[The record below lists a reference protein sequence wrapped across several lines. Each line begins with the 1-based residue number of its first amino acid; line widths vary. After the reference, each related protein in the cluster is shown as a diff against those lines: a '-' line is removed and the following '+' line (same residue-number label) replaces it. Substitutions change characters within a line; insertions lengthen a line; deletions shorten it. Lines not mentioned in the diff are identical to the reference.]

1 MVAQEISATR
11 KAGMTDRPP
20 GNDGARVGRWI
31 LIFALI
37 LIGVALYFGYA
48 SRTPAVAPPAAEEAP

>member
-11 KAGMTDRPP
+11 KAGMTDRSPTA
-20 GNDGARVGRWI
+20 GGARVSRWV

-37 LIGVALYFGYA
+37 LIGIALYFAYA
-48 SRTPAVAPPAAEEAP
+48 ARTPAVAPPAVEETP